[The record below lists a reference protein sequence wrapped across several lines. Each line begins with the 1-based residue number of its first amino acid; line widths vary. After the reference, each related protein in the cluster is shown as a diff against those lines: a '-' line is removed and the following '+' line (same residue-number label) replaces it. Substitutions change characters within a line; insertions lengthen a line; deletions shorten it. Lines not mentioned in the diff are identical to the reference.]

1 MFCRHVLLFR
11 VLFARRSSVGHH
23 LAEGFVCVKVVG
35 VRFYVLFFGCA
46 VCWCRVLCFVGVGL

>member
-1 MFCRHVLLFR
+1 ML
-11 VLFARRSSVGHH
+11 GTI